1 MWLRQYR
8 LLSGSWLSVR
18 MQTEHLVNGDVGFGS
33 KASRKEVKAPL
44 PRAYRF
50 FFGEDFFI
58 TYGRAD
64 ACPYAAA
71 LANHLSKSG
80 FTCFLDQWHP
90 VVDSTVPPNVLR
102 ALHHASVQVIVAT
115 PAAATSTAV
124 AEEVEVFARTGRPVV
139 PIDVANTLSGAPWA
153 DMTRGIARS
162 VETRDALE
170 DGRPSVAVVDRL
182 VNTFEFRRRTWRVR
196 MSLGAFALVSGVSG
210 ALSIWQAGVAQQER
224 RSAAAATVRANE
236 QATAAKRAASAAEE
250 ERVQRLAAV
259 DRLRAEE
266 KVAADNARRADQQ
279 ASEAL
284 ARGRLADSRALAITS
299 RTQRLAADQRLLLA
313 THAWQLDPNLD
324 TRDALASAVRDSG
337 ALARI
342 LYSPNPAVT
351 REIVGVGMSSD
362 RKLAVAGFADG
373 SLVAWQLTDAPLR
386 RVQWQRPEGG
396 PSGRRA
402 SAAALSQ
409 HGDLAAIGRIDGA
422 VEITAIRDSTPG
434 PRKLLTP
441 GDGKLRLQVIVTA
454 LAFSPDGTRL
464 AAGWSDGK
472 VRIFNTSTGAV
483 SSTLGDPFD
492 STANHH
498 RLGTVALAW
507 RSDGARLVSSHGGGR
522 LMFWSAEGDAAE
534 PPVVVTHGTD
544 ANSVVFAPSGDALY
558 VSAGPQGQLLRV
570 ALGRSTQ
577 PAVTPLRVEPMGAWS
592 RIAVGAGGREL
603 LVQPLHAAARAVP
616 LERDGKERPLGLPPL
631 DDTSEMSTTPD
642 ARNLITGRADGTVA
656 IYDLRMQS
664 AAVRTLALTG
674 DHILF
679 DAAGTQVIVVG
690 STVQSQHLRGDAEVS
705 SVPGPWLRQRSTVLA
720 AVAMPDGVRLH
731 LSDGRVLT
739 CDARHCHEGSTLSP
753 DPTLDTWQDSESRG
767 AWKVSTA
774 GRASICNPTRCYKPP
789 ADPGIPPAARR
800 FALASRG
807 ALWAYSTDRKVFLC
821 RAADC
826 REVPGLE
833 AGSDG
838 WIGAIAFAPGDAEL
852 VVGTSEGR
860 VRFAS
865 ASTSREVTP
874 PRTPQGGAVTK
885 IAFDSRGTM
894 MVTGGRGNSVVLWEL
909 SSKRTLGSALTGPD
923 GTQIFDVALSPGG
936 GRLAILYSNG
946 QVNVHELDPTRL
958 AAKACNI
965 AGRTFSTG
973 EWALLGGSGAACPA
987 TCAPPGARC
996 AKTDVRATV
1005 HR

>member
-1 MWLRQYR
+1 MSSRASPKEAQLLLR
-8 LLSGSWLSVR
+8 R
-18 MQTEHLVNGDVGFGS
+18 M
-33 KASRKEVKAPL
+33 
-44 PRAYRF
+44 YRF

-64 ACPYAAA
+64 AGPYAAA
-71 LANHLSKSG
+71 LANHLGKAG

-90 VVDSTVPPNVLR
+90 VVDSTVPPDVLR
-102 ALHHASVQVIVAT
+102 VLRHASVQVLVTT
-115 PAAATSTAV
+115 PAAAISTAV
-124 AEEVEVFARTGRPVV
+124 AEEVAVFARTGRPVV
-139 PIDVANTLSGAPWA
+139 PIDVANTLITAPWA

-162 VETRDALE
+162 VETRNALE

-196 MSLGAFALVSGVSG
+196 MSLGAFALVSGVSA
-210 ALSIWQAGVAQQER
+210 ALSFWQAGAAQQER
-224 RSAAAATVRANE
+224 SSAAAATVRANE
-236 QATAAKRAASAAEE
+236 QAATALRAASAAED

-259 DRLRAEE
+259 DRLHAEE
-266 KVAADNARRADQQ
+266 KVAADNARLADQR

-299 RTQRLAADQRLLLA
+299 RTQRLAVDQRLLLA

-362 RKLAVAGFADG
+362 GKLAVAGYADG
-373 SLVAWQLTDAPLR
+373 SLVAWPLTDAPR
-386 RVQWQRPEGG
+386 RRAQWQRPESG

-409 HGDLAAIGRIDGA
+409 AGNLAAIGRIDGA
-422 VEITAIRDSTPG
+422 VELMEIRESTPG

-441 GDGKLRLQVIVTA
+441 GDGESRLPVIVTA
-454 LAFSPDGTRL
+454 LAFSPDGKRL

-472 VRIFNTSTGAV
+472 VRIFDTSTGAV
-483 SSTLGDPFD
+483 SGTLGDPFD
-492 STANHH
+492 STANYH

-507 RSDGARLVSSHGGGR
+507 RSDGTRLVSSHGGGR
-522 LMFWSAEGDAAE
+522 LMFWSSEGGAAE
-534 PPVVVTHGTD
+534 PPVVVTPGAD

-558 VSAGPQGQLLRV
+558 VSAGAQGQLLRV
-570 ALGRSTQ
+570 TLGRSAQ

-592 RIAVGAGGREL
+592 RIAMGAGGREL

-616 LERDGKERPLGLPPL
+616 LEREGTERPLGLPPL

-642 ARNLITGRADGTVA
+642 ARNLITGRPDGTVA
-656 IYDLRMQS
+656 IYDVRRQS

-674 DHILF
+674 DRVLF
-679 DAAGTQVIVVG
+679 DASGTQVIAVG
-690 STVQSQHLRGDAEVS
+690 ATVQSQHLRGDAEVS
-705 SVPGPWLRQRSTVLA
+705 SFPGPWLRQRSTVLA
-720 AVAMPDGVRLH
+720 AVAVPDGVRVH

-739 CDARHCHEGSTLSP
+739 CDARYCREGSTPVP
-753 DPTLDTWQDSESRG
+753 DPARDTWQDSESRG
-767 AWKVSTA
+767 AWKASKA
-774 GRASICNPTRCYKPP
+774 GSASICNPERCYKPP
-789 ADPGIPPAARR
+789 AAPGIPSAARR

-807 ALWAYSTDRKVFLC
+807 ALWAYSTDREVFLC
-821 RAADC
+821 SAADC

-852 VVGTSEGR
+852 IVGTSEGR
-860 VRFAS
+860 VRFVS
-865 ASTSREVTP
+865 ASTYREVTP

-885 IAFDSRGTM
+885 IAFDGRGSM
-894 MVTGGRGNSVVLWEL
+894 MATGGRGNSVIVWDL
-909 SSKRTLGSALTGPD
+909 SSKRPLGSALPGPV
-923 GTQIFDVALSPGG
+923 GTQVFDMALSSGG
-936 GRLAILYSNG
+936 ERLAVLYMLTITQN
-946 QVNVHELDPTRL
+946 
-958 AAKACNI
+958 
-965 AGRTFSTG
+965 
-973 EWALLGGSGAACPA
+973 
-987 TCAPPGARC
+987 
-996 AKTDVRATV
+996 
-1005 HR
+1005 